1 MIAAAMIRVSLALA
15 VGIAAVQ
22 AQAGQ
27 DVPPARAIR
36 PVQPLLAAAP
46 APAAYDVAP
55 GLWRDTPPVMQGWSR
70 DRHVPVAGLDRS
82 ACRARA
88 LVGMAAADD
97 GWLDEDAADDAAY
110 ADADFGDD
118 GFSPWGDM

>member
-1 MIAAAMIRVSLALA
+1 MIGAAMIRASLALA
-15 VGIAAVQ
+15 AGLAAVQ

-70 DRHVPVAGLDRS
+70 DRHIPVVGLAPMS
-82 ACRARA
+82 PCSTRA
-88 LVGMAAADD
+88 LIGMAAADD
-97 GWLDEDAADDAAY
+97 GWFDEDVDAADV
-110 ADADFGDD
+110 DFGDD

>member
-1 MIAAAMIRVSLALA
+1 MIRVSIALA
-15 VGIAAVQ
+15 AGLAAVQ

-27 DVPPARAIR
+27 DVPPPRAIR

-46 APAAYDVAP
+46 PPAAYGAAP

-70 DRHVPVAGLDRS
+70 DRHVPVVGLDRIS
-82 ACRARA
+82 ACAARA

-97 GWLDEDAADDAAY
+97 GWLDEDADYAD